1 MSEQAVILHVRP
13 EPATDGGFAP
23 SLTERTD
30 RPVRT
35 ASSLDAALEVLAAT
49 DVGAVVCD
57 HAPDEGLDG
66 LAVLEAIRADR
77 PSLPVLLCTGQ
88 PDGRVAAAATRL
100 GVTEYVPRSD
110 TDPVDRLDSVIPD
123 TEASQLDVSL
133 FDSYETIAGS
143 ITTAVITIDADST
156 IAYANEAAAELTG
169 YERSALIG
177 RSFTDLM
184 PGSSRQAHLDGVADY
199 LTSGERTVDWD
210 YLELP
215 MLTDDGTTTTAVSFG
230 DFTHL
235 GEWYCTGVI
244 RDISD
249 RKAYQRELER
259 NNASLQE
266 LTQLAAS
273 DTLSDDE
280 IIDRVLELGMDRLG
294 LSLGYLSRID
304 GRDYEVASV
313 VGDHDIIQAGA
324 ETDLSNTY
332 CRRIVEDDRD
342 HFGLTDAA
350 AEGWEDDMAYQVSG
364 IACYLGG
371 KVVVDGELYG
381 TLCFADDEP
390 RTEPFS
396 ESEQTF
402 TQLLAEWTSRELERR
417 QRNAALEQYENVI
430 EAVDDG
436 IYALDETGHFQLVND
451 AMTELTGY
459 QPGELLGAHTSHIKS
474 DEIVERAESIVRSMI
489 FDERDD
495 DEETF
500 DLEVVR
506 SDGSSF
512 PAEDH
517 MTLLWDDDG
526 DRFEGTAGIIRDIT
540 ERKER
545 ERQLREANRRIEQIL
560 GRIGAAFFAVDD
572 DWTLTYW
579 NHRAEEVLGRPA
591 AEVMGENLWEMF
603 PDALDA
609 TFYDAYHEAMETQE
623 PVAFE
628 EYYPPVGKW
637 FRVNAYP
644 SSNGLSVYFHDITDQ
659 KERDRKLSGLLETT
673 RSLMQAHTPEAVAE
687 TVVAAAESELDFD
700 LNLVRLYDEESE
712 TLEPAAATEGMPQRP
727 MYDADEAFPGEA
739 YQRGE
744 TLRVDD
750 FGEVEDYDSQ
760 QANAAMYI
768 PLDDHGVLSV
778 ATYDQES
785 FSDADVSV
793 AEILASNAAAALD
806 RVEREQ
812 DLLRYETVIENV
824 RDMVYVLD
832 EAGRFQLVTEPLAD
846 WLGYER
852 GELHGRHPR
861 TVLDEAA
868 VDAFDKRIQDL
879 REAGENGTI
888 RMETTLFTVDGE
900 ELPVEIEVSL
910 IDEAAFRGTA
920 GVVRDRTEL
929 EQTREELRDERDR
942 FSYLFNNLPD
952 AVVET
957 EFTDDDDPLVRSVN
971 PAFTDVFGLDRR
983 TVLDGD
989 LNEYVLPPNDEA
1001 QREADQLDE
1010 QGAEG
1015 EAVQAEIRRRTAD
1028 GFRDFLFRGVPYRRD
1043 DGRVWSFGIYTDITE
1058 QKERERRLE
1067 VLNRVLRHNLR
1078 NDLTVV
1084 LGLADELRER
1094 TDDETH
1100 RDLLERLLR
1109 KAEQIASLSDRARQ
1123 IERSVRREDA
1133 DTSPL
1138 DVTESAE
1145 SVARQYATEYAT
1157 PIDIS
1162 VPETPVMAAD
1172 GRLGRVVGELIENS
1186 LEHAGEAPTVSVTVD
1201 PSPETVS
1208 VTVTD
1213 DGPGIPDHELD
1224 VLTGNEPITQL
1235 SHGSGLGL
1243 WLVIWVTESYGGT
1256 VRFENTAGGASVTLT
1271 LPRTDV

>member
-13 EPATDGGFAP
+13 EPATDGGVSRPLSRHF
-23 SLTERTD
+23 D

-35 ASSLDAALEVLAAT
+35 ASAVDSALAVLGETAVA
-49 DVGAVVCD
+49 AVVCD
-57 HAPDEGLDG
+57 HAPDAGLDG
-66 LAVLEAIRADR
+66 LAVLKAVRADY
-77 PSLPVLLCTGQ
+77 PAVPVVLCTDE

-100 GVTEYVPRSD
+100 DVTEYVPRSE
-110 TDPVDRLDSVIPD
+110 TDPTDRLRALLRDAEPSR
-123 TEASQLDVSL
+123 LDGSL
-133 FDSYETIAGS
+133 AGSYETIAGS
-143 ITTAVITIDADST
+143 ISTAVITIDADSR
-156 IAYANEAAAELTG
+156 IAYANGAAADMTG
-169 YERSALIG
+169 YDREVLVGRPFTDIMPDGMGQPHLDSVGEYLETGERS
-177 RSFTDLM
+177 
-184 PGSSRQAHLDGVADY
+184 
-199 LTSGERTVDWD
+199 VDWE
-210 YLELP
+210 YLEFP
-215 MLTDDGTTTTAVSFG
+215 ILTADGDTITVAVSFS
-230 DFTHL
+230 DFTHD
-235 GEWYCTGVI
+235 GAWYCTGVI
-244 RDISD
+244 RDISG
-249 RKAYQRELER
+249 RKFRERELER
-259 NNASLQE
+259 NNESLQQ
-266 LTQLAAS
+266 LTQLATS
-273 DTLSDDE
+273 ETLSDDE
-280 IIDRVLELGMDRLG
+280 IIDRVLELGAERLD

-304 GRDYEVASV
+304 GSDYEVVSV
-313 VGDHDIIQAGA
+313 VGDHDVIQSGA

-332 CRRIVEDDRD
+332 CRRIIEDDRELY
-342 HFGLTDAA
+342 GVTDAA

-381 TLCFADDEP
+381 TLCFADETP

-402 TQLLAEWTSRELERR
+402 TKLLAEWTSRELERR
-417 QRNAALEQYENVI
+417 QRKAALERYETVI

-436 IYALDETGHFQLVND
+436 IYALDETGHFELVND

-459 QPGELLGAHTSHIKS
+459 EASELLGAHTSHIK
-474 DEIVERAESIVRSMI
+474 DDAVVERAESIVRSMI

-500 DLEVVR
+500 DLEILPA
-506 SDGSSF
+506 DGDSF

-517 MTLLWDDDG
+517 MTLVWDDDG
-526 DRFEGTAGIIRDIT
+526 ERFEGTAGIIRDIT

-545 ERQLREANRRIEQIL
+545 ERKLREANRRIEQIL

-579 NHRAEEVLGRPA
+579 NHRAEEVLGRSA
-591 AEVMGENLWEMF
+591 EEVMGEDLWEMF
-603 PDALDA
+603 PEAVGA
-609 TFYDAYHEAMETQE
+609 QFYDAYHEAMATQE
-623 PVAFE
+623 PVDFE
-628 EYYPPVGKW
+628 EYYPPVDRW

-644 SSNGLSVYFHDITDQ
+644 SANGLSVYFHDITEQ
-659 KERDRKLSGLLETT
+659 KERDQKLSALLETT
-673 RSLMQAHTPEAVAE
+673 RSLMQAHTAEAVAE
-687 TVVAAAESELDFD
+687 TVVDAAESELGFD
-700 LNLVRLYDEESE
+700 LNLVRLYDEETD
-712 TLEPAAATEGMPQRP
+712 TLAPVAGTDGMPDRP
-727 MYDADEAFPGEA
+727 VYDADEAFPGQA

-744 TLRVDD
+744 TLRVDFED
-750 FGEVEDYDSQ
+750 VSDYDDRD
-760 QANAAMYI
+760 AKAAMYV

-778 ATYDQES
+778 ATYEKAA
-785 FSDADVSV
+785 FEDADVSV

-812 DLLRYETVIENV
+812 DLLRYETVMENV

-832 EAGRFQLVTEPLAD
+832 DDGRFQLVTETLAD
-846 WLGYER
+846 YLGYER
-852 GELHGRHPR
+852 AELHGRHPR
-861 TVLDEAA
+861 AILDEASVA
-868 VDAFDKRIQDL
+868 AFEARIRDL
-879 REAGENGTI
+879 RGTEEGGTI
-888 RMETTLFTVDGE
+888 LMETTLHTADAE
-900 ELPVEIEVSL
+900 ERPVEIAVSL
-910 IDEAAFRGTA
+910 IDEASFRGTA

-957 EFTDDDDPLVRSVN
+957 EFTDDAPLVRSVN

-989 LNEYVLPPNDEA
+989 LNDYILPPDDEA
-1001 QREADQLDE
+1001 EREADRLDE
-1010 QGAEG
+1010 RGADG
-1015 EAVQAEIRRRTAD
+1015 ETVQAEIRRRTAD

-1058 QKERERRLE
+1058 QIERERRLE

-1084 LGLADELRER
+1084 LGLADELHER
-1094 TDDETH
+1094 ADDEAT
-1100 RDLLERLLR
+1100 RSLLERLLR
-1109 KAEQIASLSDRARQ
+1109 KGEQIASLSDRARE
-1123 IERSVRREDA
+1123 IERSVRRDDA
-1133 DTSPL
+1133 DTAPL
-1138 DVTESAE
+1138 DVTETVA
-1145 SVARQYATEYAT
+1145 SVATRYADQYGTS
-1157 PIDIS
+1157 IDVS

-1172 GRLGRVVGELIENS
+1172 GRLRRVVGELVENA
-1186 LEHAGEAPTVSVTVD
+1186 LEHAGAEPSVAVDVD
-1201 PSPETVS
+1201 PAPEMVS

-1256 VRFENTAGGASVTLT
+1256 VRFENAADGASVTLA
-1271 LPRTDV
+1271 LPRTDT